1 MTNIMQY
8 LIQMS
13 DEFRESYEEIK
24 TMHLELMDKVDALTY
39 RVKELEDRTN
49 INLQN
54 DKYNKVWLT
63 LNLYYVK

>member
-1 MTNIMQY
+1 MSNIMQY

-24 TMHLELMDKVDALTY
+24 IMHIELMDKVDTLTY

-54 DKYNKVWLT
+54 DRYNKV
-63 LNLYYVK
+63 

>member
-24 TMHLELMDKVDALTY
+24 TMHIELMDKVDALTY

-49 INLQN
+49 INLRN
-54 DKYNKVWLT
+54 DKYNKV
-63 LNLYYVK
+63 

>member
-54 DKYNKVWLT
+54 DKYNKV
-63 LNLYYVK
+63 

>member
-1 MTNIMQY
+1 MTNRIQY
-8 LIQMS
+8 LIHMS

-54 DKYNKVWLT
+54 DKYNKV
-63 LNLYYVK
+63 

>member
-1 MTNIMQY
+1 MQY

-13 DEFRESYEEIK
+13 DEFRESYEEIN

-54 DKYNKVWLT
+54 DKYNKV
-63 LNLYYVK
+63 